1 MGSLWGAHFSKNSVS
16 LEQNEIFQ
24 FCFQDS
30 TSVEAP
36 PPMGGWLGGL
46 MGGLMGGV
54 RSNH

>member
-1 MGSLWGAHFSKNSVS
+1 MNRDFSI
-16 LEQNEIFQ
+16 LFE
-24 FCFQDS
+24 DL

-46 MGGLMGGV
+46 MGGV